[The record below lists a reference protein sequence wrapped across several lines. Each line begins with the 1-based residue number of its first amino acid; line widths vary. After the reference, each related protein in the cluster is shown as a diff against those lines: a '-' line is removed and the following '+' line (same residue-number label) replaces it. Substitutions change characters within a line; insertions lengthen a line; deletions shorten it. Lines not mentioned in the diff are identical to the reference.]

1 MNETG
6 PIGQQHNNG
15 DGSPR
20 TIVGANN
27 KEYTIMT
34 KGSFEISGDPELLYG
49 SISADVYEVGGVSP
63 KNIIRI
69 DQDWFV
75 RLNWALEGTL
85 KSMICGTW
93 CIRLHLESIGKGDEL
108 DLPGSYRE
116 VEVPLDPCGDGRYTY
131 DFVVRAGTVRPEH
144 CSTPFKLVTTVV
156 YKNACDLPGP
166 MAGFVEGSILQ
177 FYDPGKINP

>member
-1 MNETG
+1 MAMVHREPSRN
-6 PIGQQHNNG
+6 Q
-15 DGSPR
+15 S
-20 TIVGANN
+20 N

-34 KGSFEISGDPELLYG
+34 KGSFEISGDPELLSGY
-49 SISADVYEVGGVSP
+49 ISADVYEVGGVAP

-108 DLPGSYRE
+108 DLPGAYRE

-131 DFVVRAGTVRPEH
+131 DFVVKAGTVRPEH

-156 YKNACDLPGP
+156 YKNSCDLPGP